1 MQLRIERHGLVD
13 STSERAFDA
22 IARGR
27 ARHGD
32 VHVASAQSA
41 GRGRRGARWFS
52 PAGEGLYL
60 SAVLLPRA
68 ADFRPEAV
76 SIAGALAVR
85 AALEGLGQPGL
96 ARLELKWP
104 NDLLVTGAKL
114 SGVLVESRGLDPA
127 RPHAV
132 LGIGVNV
139 AQRSFPPE
147 LEAERPVTSLALL
160 GVAITPE
167 ELLGRLLAPLALR
180 LELCESDAERLAAE
194 YLAASGLAG
203 ADVVARTADGER
215 RGRLVGLSLARGLT
229 LAQAGGREQSLAL
242 GHVQGLAPAGKPA
255 ASSVY
260 SSPPPA
266 GDPA

>member
-32 VHVASAQSA
+32 VHVASEQSA

-68 ADFRPEAV
+68 ADFRPEAL

-85 AALEGLGQPGL
+85 AALEGLGL
-96 ARLELKWP
+96 ASVELKWP
-104 NDLLVTGAKL
+104 NDLLVAGAKL

-160 GVAITPE
+160 GVAVTPE
-167 ELLGRLLAPLALR
+167 ELLERLLAPLALR

-203 ADVVARTADGER
+203 ADVVARAADGER